1 MNNKERPIGI
11 GTVVA
16 LGFIVL
22 GILNLFASHNYHRT
36 SISTTSRL
44 PGILF
49 ILVGVIIL
57 IIRTIRNK

>member
-22 GILNLFASHNYHRT
+22 GILNLYASRHYHKT
-36 SISTTSRL
+36 AI
-44 PGILF
+44 
-49 ILVGVIIL
+49 
-57 IIRTIRNK
+57 TIVSWIAGYPVYFNWGDYSDYKSHSK